1 MKVTKIKANGIDI
14 AYEKHGHEGD
24 PVVCLI
30 QGLGQPLSAWPAGLI
45 DGLTSAGLS
54 VLIFD
59 NRDIGQSQLQSHSG
73 VPKLAWQ
80 ILKRKIGL
88 HSRVPYQLTDMMA
101 DTHDL
106 LKALDIPRAHI
117 VGISMGGMIAQLLA
131 IHVPETVASLTS
143 IMSTTGRRGLPGARR
158 DVGKHVFSRPQSSSL
173 ADKVAFS
180 VKTWELIA
188 SPAYP
193 PQKDELREFVL
204 RNYQRG
210 VTAGGVARQIAA
222 IVAASG
228 REKQLSR
235 VKIPTLVIHGDA
247 DPLVQPQCGIDTAN
261 SIPGATL
268 KMIPGMGHDLPKP
281 LLGDLAA
288 MITDHVLQAEGSVSR

>member
-1 MKVTKIKANGIDI
+1 MAQIKANGIDI
-14 AYEKHGHEGD
+14 AYEKHGREGD

-54 VLIFD
+54 VLTFD
-59 NRDIGQSQLQSHSG
+59 NRDIGQSQVHSHLG
-73 VPKLAWQ
+73 VPKLAIQ

-88 HSRVPYQLTDMMA
+88 RARAPYHLTDMMA
-101 DTHDL
+101 DTHGL
-106 LKALDIPRAHI
+106 LKALGIPRAHI
-117 VGISMGGMIAQLLA
+117 VGVSMGGMIAQLLA
-131 IHVPETVASLTS
+131 IHVPEVVASLTS

-158 DVGKHVFSRPQSSSL
+158 DVGKHVFSRPQTNAL

-210 VTAGGVARQIAA
+210 ITAGGVTRQIAA
-222 IVAASG
+222 IIAASG
-228 REKQLSR
+228 REKQLR
-235 VKIPTLVIHGDA
+235 NINIPALVIHGDA
-247 DPLVQPQCGIDTAN
+247 DPLVRPQCGVDTAN
-261 SIPGATL
+261 SIPGAML
-268 KMIPGMGHDLPKP
+268 KMIPGMGHDLPAP
-281 LLGDLAA
+281 LLDSIVA
-288 MITDHVLQAEGSVSR
+288 MITRHVARAEGINA